1 MQSTRKPVIRSLS
14 AAALVAALAL
24 TGCSASGSATGS
36 GSETGSAASTAAA
49 TRTVS
54 TDYGDVEVPTG
65 AERIVVLNYALAG
78 YLYDLDVPVLATIPE
93 DADASAGEY
102 SEFWAE
108 QAEEDGTE
116 FLPWSV
122 DGFDLEAIL
131 ALEPDLIIGGG
142 IGFPLFQAEE
152 VYDELTGI
160 APTVLVGAGL
170 GTWQDQFSFLA
181 EDVFDRT
188 EQYDAAIAAYDERV
202 AEVREAITPPPAPA
216 SFLTFTPDGTA
227 YALVES
233 IGLPTEFAA
242 VGIEPA
248 PLFAS
253 GDFEV
258 YGGGGD
264 MFELSTEQV
273 GQVITQPSVFV
284 MGFNSE
290 TLDVAALQSNPVY
303 SALPAFQSGN
313 AYDLPYWV
321 LRGDYDEAMALLD
334 IIEEQFS

>member
-1 MQSTRKPVIRSLS
+1 MRLTRPLI
-14 AAALVAALAL
+14 ATMLVAGLAL
-24 TGCSASGSATGS
+24 TGCSASAGSAES
-36 GSETGSAASTAAA
+36 TGSADA
-49 TRTVS
+49 TRTVT
-54 TDYGDVEVPTG
+54 TDYGDVVIPTD

-78 YLYDLDVPVLATIPE
+78 YLYNLDVPVLATIPE
-93 DADASAGEY
+93 DADATEGEY

-108 QAEEDGTE
+108 DAEEDGTE

-152 VYDELTGI
+152 AYDDLSDI

-170 GTWQDQFSFLA
+170 GTWQDQFAFLA

-188 EQYDAAIAAYDERV
+188 EEYEAALDAYDDRV
-202 AEVREAITPPPAPA
+202 AEVKDVITAPA
-216 SFLTFTPDGTA
+216 GPVSFLTFTADGTA

-248 PLFAS
+248 PIFAE

-273 GQVITQPSVFV
+273 GQTITQPSVFV
-284 MGFNSE
+284 MGFNGE
-290 TLDVAALQSNPVY
+290 TLDVALLQTNPVY
-303 SALPAFQSGN
+303 AALPAFQSGN
-313 AYDLPYWV
+313 AYDLPYWA

-334 IIEEQFS
+334 VIEQQFS